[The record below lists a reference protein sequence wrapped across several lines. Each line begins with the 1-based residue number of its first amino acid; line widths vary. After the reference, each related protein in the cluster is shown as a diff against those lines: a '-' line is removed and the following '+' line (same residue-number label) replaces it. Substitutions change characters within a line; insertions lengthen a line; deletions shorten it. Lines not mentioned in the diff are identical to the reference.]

1 MSDRIIDFN
10 EIKNKVKDKDVD
22 KFEEY
27 IYSMYYKMAE
37 GKLNM
42 ADFSKNIMSYMEE
55 NNISQDKLMNI
66 QKKFLERYGF
76 DPSMLEE
83 QFKMSGFDFSGAG
96 LNYGDMKKALS
107 FQEKYKSR
115 MTSKAMSEYFINNEK
130 NNLKVL
136 LEGEEVILIS
146 DKNIDLTDNELNE
159 FLCSYK
165 KVLEDKKLN
174 IVICENIKKYE
185 YFYIKF
191 TFRHIYNYIK
201 GVNWKL
207 QRIIV
212 LLKY

>member
-27 IYSMYYKMAE
+27 IYSMYY
-37 GKLNM
+37 
-42 ADFSKNIMSYMEE
+42 
-55 NNISQDKLMNI
+55 
-66 QKKFLERYGF
+66 
-76 DPSMLEE
+76 
-83 QFKMSGFDFSGAG
+83 
-96 LNYGDMKKALS
+96 
-107 FQEKYKSR
+107 R

-185 YFYIKF
+185 Y
-191 TFRHIYNYIK
+191 
-201 GVNWKL
+201 
-207 QRIIV
+207 
-212 LLKY
+212 

>member
-146 DKNIDLTDNELNE
+146 DKNIDLTDRK
-159 FLCSYK
+159 S
-165 KVLEDKKLN
+165 V
-174 IVICENIKKYE
+174 V
-185 YFYIKF
+185 
-191 TFRHIYNYIK
+191 
-201 GVNWKL
+201 
-207 QRIIV
+207 
-212 LLKY
+212 

>member
-83 QFKMSGFDFSGAG
+83 QFKMSGFDFSGSNF
-96 LNYGDMKKALS
+96 NYGDMKKVLG

-136 LEGEEVILIS
+136 LEGEDVILIS
-146 DKNIDLTDNELNE
+146 EKGIDLTDNELNE

-165 KVLEDKKLN
+165 KVLEDKKVN
-174 IVICENIKKYE
+174 IVICENTKKYE
-185 YFYIKF
+185 Y
-191 TFRHIYNYIK
+191 
-201 GVNWKL
+201 
-207 QRIIV
+207 
-212 LLKY
+212 